1 MLFLFKVAVT
11 PLLVAAVSLAARWW
25 GPTIG
30 GMLMGLPWFTGPTLF
45 LLIQDKGL
53 DFGVGACVGIELAVV
68 CISVFIVAYGVT
80 AKRAGWLASFAS
92 ALVLYAA
99 SAWLVQQQLPA
110 LPVQPRDLVAP
121 LWVAAAAGS
130 VALAMA
136 YALLPRPLTT
146 TLPQALPWWDIPMRM
161 VATGALVAGLL
172 LTADALGPTLSGIVA
187 AYPVI
192 LSVVCTFTHHRW
204 GREAVWSILRGVTL
218 SLFSFVAFFLV
229 VGLMLP
235 SVGLIVSYALAALVA
250 LAMTTVL
257 VVLNRVRVR
266 HSLTGR

>member
-1 MLFLFKVAVT
+1 MLFLLKIAVT

-30 GMLMGLPWFTGPTLF
+30 GILMGLPWFTGPTVF
-45 LLIQDKGL
+45 LLIQDKGI

-68 CISVFIVAYGVT
+68 CITVFIVAYGVT
-80 AKRAGWLASFAS
+80 ARFAGWLVSFIS
-92 ALVLYAA
+92 AFVLYAA
-99 SAWLVQQQLPA
+99 SAWLVQQLPA
-110 LPVQPRDLVAP
+110 PPVAP
-121 LWVAAAAGS
+121 EDLAAPLCMA
-130 VALAMA
+130 ALAGA
-136 YALLPRPLTT
+136 IALGVGYALLPRPRGT

-161 VATGALVAGLL
+161 VATGALVAVLL

-192 LSVVCTFTHHRW
+192 MSVVCTFTHHRW

-218 SLFSFVAFFLV
+218 SLFAFVAFFLV
-229 VGLMLP
+229 VGLLLP
-235 SVGLIVSYALAALVA
+235 SVGLIVSYVLAALVA
-250 LAMTTVL
+250 LAITTAL
-257 VVLNRVRVR
+257 VVFNRVRVR